1 MGPTQ
6 PQPLKRPRRCLPLV
20 KERRGQVFILDIV
33 SLTNSIKGEKMNQKK
48 GLRIMEQ
55 QPFLQEAGNFL
66 NQMKEIRRDLHRHPE
81 LGTQEVR
88 TSRIVADYLKH
99 LGLDVRTGIGGYG
112 VIATLSVREEETC
125 VALRADMDALP
136 MEEKN
141 TAPYASVRP
150 NVAHCCGH
158 DGHTAILLGT
168 AGLLCRFSHLLAGR
182 VKFVFQ
188 PSEDK
193 APGGAIPMIAEGALR
208 NPDVHGIFSLHLNP
222 DLPEG
227 TVGIKPGFCTSSS
240 AEFVLRM
247 IGKGCHVAS
256 PHKGVDPVVMAG
268 MVIMAGQTIVSKRI
282 NPLDP
287 AILSFCTVHGGTAG
301 NIIPEEVT
309 LTGSIRTIDPEKREE
324 LASALDQVAQ
334 GVAGTCGGTYHLT
347 VKREYPSVF
356 NHPELS
362 AEFKDSAAK
371 ILQADKVIDMQFPS
385 MTGEDVAYF
394 HQKVPGVHWL
404 LGTANP
410 AMGFTHPLHSPF
422 FDFNEE
428 VMPLGAAIQAGCAVD
443 FLNNRHERPLAIG
456 PIGL

>member
-1 MGPTQ
+1 MKQ
-6 PQPLKRPRRCLPLV
+6 HR
-20 KERRGQVFILDIV
+20 
-33 SLTNSIKGEKMNQKK
+33 
-48 GLRIMEQ
+48 
-55 QPFLQEAGNFL
+55 FLQEARKFL
-66 NQMKEIRRDLHRHPE
+66 NQMRDIRRDLHQHPE

-99 LGLDVRTGIGGYG
+99 LGLDVRTGIGGRG
-112 VIATLSVREEETC
+112 VVATLSAKETEKC

-141 TAPYASVRP
+141 TVTYASARSG
-150 NVAHCCGH
+150 VAHCCGH

-168 AGLLCRFSHLLAGR
+168 ASLLCKFSDRIMGS

-188 PSEDK
+188 PSEDQ
-193 APGGAIPMIAEGALR
+193 APGGAIPMIADGALK
-208 NPDVHGIFSLHLNP
+208 NPDVDGIFSLHLNP

-227 TVGIKPGFCTSSS
+227 AIGIKSGFCTISS
-240 AEFVLRM
+240 AEFILRL

-256 PHKGVDPVVMAG
+256 PHEGVDPVIMAA
-268 MVIMAGQTIVSKRI
+268 MVIMAGQTIVTRKI

-287 AILSFCTVHGGTAG
+287 AILSFCTVHGGTAS

-309 LTGSIRTIDPEKREE
+309 LTGSIRTLNPERREA
-324 LASALDQVAQ
+324 LANELDQVAG
-334 GVAGTCGGTYHLT
+334 GVARAGGGTHRLEL
-347 VKREYPSVF
+347 KMEYPSVF
-356 NHPELS
+356 NHPELT
-362 AEFKDSAAK
+362 AEFKGSACK
-371 ILQADKVIDMQFPS
+371 ILPPDNVIDKHSPS

-410 AMGFTHPLHSPF
+410 ALGFTHPLHSPF

-428 VMPLGAAIQAGCAVD
+428 VMPLGAAIQACCAVD
-443 FLNNRHERPLAIG
+443 FLSNRQKGPLSPVKGSEIESQAL
-456 PIGL
+456 PPPVS

>member
-1 MGPTQ
+1 MKQ
-6 PQPLKRPRRCLPLV
+6 HR
-20 KERRGQVFILDIV
+20 
-33 SLTNSIKGEKMNQKK
+33 
-48 GLRIMEQ
+48 
-55 QPFLQEAGNFL
+55 FLQEAGNL
-66 NQMKEIRRDLHRHPE
+66 INQMREIRRDLHKHPE

-88 TSRIVADYLKH
+88 TSRIVADYLTH
-99 LGLDVRTGIGGYG
+99 LGLDMHTGIGGHG
-112 VIATLSVREEETC
+112 VVAMLSGKEGGQC

-141 TAPYASVRP
+141 AVPYASARP
-150 NVAHCCGH
+150 GVAHCCGH

-168 AGLLCRFSHLLAGR
+168 ASLLCRFSDRLKGS

-193 APGGAIPMIAEGALR
+193 APGGAIPMIADGALK
-208 NPDVHGIFSLHLNP
+208 NPDVDGIFSLHLNP

-227 TVGIKPGFCTSSS
+227 TVGIKSGFGTISS

-256 PHKGVDPVVMAG
+256 PHEGVDPVVMAA
-268 MVIMAGQTIVSKRI
+268 MVIMAGQTIVSRRK

-287 AILSFCTVHGGTAG
+287 AILSFCTVRGGTAS

-309 LTGSIRTIDPEKREE
+309 LTGSIRALNPEKREE
-324 LASALDQVAQ
+324 LANALDQMAQ
-334 GVAGTCGGTYHLT
+334 GVAQTSGGTCHLT

-356 NHPELS
+356 NHPEMA
-362 AEFKDSAAK
+362 AEFKDSAVK
-371 ILQADKVIDMQFPS
+371 IVPADRVIEMPSPS

-394 HQKVPGVHWL
+394 HQKVPGAHWL

-410 AMGFTHPLHSPF
+410 ALGFTHPLHSPF

-428 VMPLGAAIQAGCAVD
+428 TMALGAAIQACCAVD
-443 FLNNRHERPLAIG
+443 FLNNRQKGPLSRINDSDARSQIV
-456 PIGL
+456 

>member
-1 MGPTQ
+1 M
-6 PQPLKRPRRCLPLV
+6 K
-20 KERRGQVFILDIV
+20 
-33 SLTNSIKGEKMNQKK
+33 NN
-48 GLRIMEQ
+48 
-55 QPFLQEAGNFL
+55 PFLQEAGNLL
-66 NQMKEIRRDLHRHPE
+66 NQMREIRRDLHKHPE

-88 TSRIVADYLKH
+88 TSRIVADYLTH
-99 LGLDVRTGIGGYG
+99 LGLDVRTGIGGHG
-112 VIATLSVREEETC
+112 VVAMLSGKEAEKC

-141 TAPYASVRP
+141 AVPYASARP
-150 NVAHCCGH
+150 GVAHCCGH

-168 AGLLCRFSHLLAGR
+168 ASLLCRFSDRLKGS

-193 APGGAIPMIAEGALR
+193 APGGAIPMIADGALK
-208 NPDVHGIFSLHLNP
+208 NPDVDGIFSLHLNP

-227 TVGIKPGFCTSSS
+227 TVGIKSGFGTISS

-256 PHKGVDPVVMAG
+256 PHEGVDPVIMAA
-268 MVIMAGQTIVSKRI
+268 MVIMAGQTIVSRRK

-287 AILSFCTVHGGTAG
+287 AILSFCTVRGGTAS

-309 LTGSIRTIDPEKREE
+309 LTGSIRALNPEKREE
-324 LASALDQVAQ
+324 LANALDQVAR
-334 GVAGTCGGTYHLT
+334 GVAQTSGGTCHLT

-356 NHPELS
+356 NHPELA
-362 AEFKDSAAK
+362 AEYKDSAAK
-371 ILQADKVIDMQFPS
+371 IVPADRVIDMQAPS

-394 HQKVPGVHWL
+394 HQKVPGAHWL

-410 AMGFTHPLHSPF
+410 ALGFTHPLHSPF

-428 VMPLGAAIQAGCAVD
+428 AMILGAAIQASCAVD
-443 FLNNRHERPLAIG
+443 FLNNRQKGPLSRINDSDNRSQ
-456 PIGL
+456 IV

>member
-1 MGPTQ
+1 MGTSATPFPKANTTGRN
-6 PQPLKRPRRCLPLV
+6 L
-20 KERRGQVFILDIV
+20 
-33 SLTNSIKGEKMNQKK
+33 STKGAKMNQNK
-48 GLRIMEQ
+48 GSHIMKQ
-55 QPFLQEAGNFL
+55 HHFLQEAGNL
-66 NQMKEIRRDLHRHPE
+66 LEQMKEIRRDLHRHPE

-88 TSRIVADYLKH
+88 TSRIVADYLKQ
-99 LGLDVRTGIGGYG
+99 LGLDVRTGVGGYG
-112 VIATLSVREEETC
+112 VIATLPAGERETC

-141 TAPYASVRP
+141 TTPYASARS

-168 AGLLCRFSHLLAGR
+168 ASLLCRFSHLLQGR

-208 NPDVHGIFSLHLNP
+208 NPDVGGIFSLHLNP

-227 TVGIKPGFCTSSS
+227 TVGIKSGFCTISS
-240 AEFVLRM
+240 AEFVLKM
-247 IGKGCHVAS
+247 IGKGTHVAS
-256 PHKGVDPVVMAG
+256 PHKGIDPVAMAG
-268 MVIMAGQTIVSKRI
+268 MVIMAGQTIVPRKI

-287 AILSFCTVHGGTAG
+287 AILSFCTVRGGTAS

-324 LASALDQVAQ
+324 LANALDQVAR
-334 GVAGTCGGTYHLT
+334 GVAGACGGTCHLT

-356 NHPELS
+356 NHLELS
-362 AEFKDSAAK
+362 TEFKDSAAR
-371 ILQADKVIDMQFPS
+371 ILQADKVIDLQFPS
-385 MTGEDVAYF
+385 MTGEDIAYF
-394 HQKVPGVHWL
+394 HQKIPGVHWL

-410 AMGFTHPLHSPF
+410 TMGFTHPLHSPF

-428 VMPLGAAIQAGCAVD
+428 VMPLGAAIQAVCAVD
-443 FLNNRHERPLAIG
+443 FLNNRQERPLT
-456 PIGL
+456 IGL

>member
-1 MGPTQ
+1 M
-6 PQPLKRPRRCLPLV
+6 K
-20 KERRGQVFILDIV
+20 
-33 SLTNSIKGEKMNQKK
+33 TN
-48 GLRIMEQ
+48 
-55 QPFLQEAGNFL
+55 PFLQEAGNLFS
-66 NQMKEIRRDLHRHPE
+66 QMREIRRDLHKHPE

-99 LGLDVRTGIGGYG
+99 LGLEVRTGVGGSG
-112 VIATLSVREEETC
+112 VVAMLSTQREGKS

-141 TAPYASVRP
+141 NVPYASVKRG
-150 NVAHCCGH
+150 VAHCCGH
-158 DGHTAILLGT
+158 DGHTAILLG
-168 AGLLCRFSHLLAGR
+168 AANLLCKFSDSLKGN
-182 VKFVFQ
+182 VKFIFQ

-193 APGGAIPMIAEGALR
+193 APGGAIPMIADGALKD
-208 NPDVHGIFSLHLNP
+208 PEVDGIFSLHLNP

-227 TVGIKPGFCTSSS
+227 TVGIKSGFSTISS
-240 AEFVLRM
+240 AEFILEM

-256 PHKGVDPVVMAG
+256 PHEGVDPVIMSG
-268 MVIMAGQTIVSKRI
+268 MVIMAGQTILSRRI

-287 AILSFCTVHGGTAG
+287 AILSFCTVHGGTAN
-301 NIIPEEVT
+301 NIIPEAVT
-309 LTGSIRTIDPEKREE
+309 LTGSIRTLNPEKREE
-324 LASALDQVAQ
+324 LASELDQVAQ
-334 GVAGTCGGTYHLT
+334 GVARTIGGTCRLI

-356 NHPELS
+356 NHPEL
-362 AEFKDSAAK
+362 ATEFMDSAAK
-371 ILQADKVIDMQFPS
+371 IVPADNVIDVQSPS

-428 VMPLGAAIQAGCAVD
+428 AMSLGAAIHACCAVD
-443 FLNNRHERPLAIG
+443 FLNNRQRRPLSSNLG
-456 PIGL
+456 SRS